1 MLRFHSSA
9 ILLAVLTT
17 VVTSAF
23 AAPTVQTMTPATG
36 ATVASLTQVSIT
48 FSEAVAGVD
57 PDDLLVNGEAAGAL
71 TGSGA
76 GPYVFTFTQPPA
88 GTVNMAWD
96 LDHGIAGLAAGSGAF
111 VAPAPWTYTLIDTI
125 APTVTLRTPAGGATV
140 GALSQV
146 EVLFSE
152 TVTGVNAADLLVNG
166 TAAAAVSGS
175 GLGPYVFTF
184 SQPPT
189 GFVTFDWAAGHGIQD
204 TAPSPNNFAGGGWS
218 VTLSAGGFGN
228 VTINEFLAANGTGLT
243 DENGDQEDWI
253 ELYNAGSAAVDLVG
267 WALTNDINELAKWV
281 FPSRALAPGAYLVV
295 FASGKDRTPAT
306 GNLHT
311 SFTINESGG
320 YLALVSPES
329 PRVAVSAFNPYPEQ
343 RTDYS
348 YGVQTGGGL
357 RFFSPPKPNAANGTS
372 NLTAVTP
379 KVNASVGRGFFKDPF
394 QLVLTCPDAS
404 ATIRYTTNF
413 TEPTAGTGT
422 VYTGPITISATTCVR
437 AVAFGTNKIP
447 GLPVTHSYI
456 FLDQVLTQSNT
467 PAGFPTNWGTTYGSN
482 VMSPG
487 SSTPGLI
494 PADYE
499 MDSDPLRVDPNN
511 PTSAIDPIKLQR
523 LKDGLRELP
532 SLSVTIANADMF
544 NSTGVYAYPNV
555 TNKSFPYKK
564 CSAEM
569 LLPDGSTAFA
579 VTCGI
584 SGHGNASREPAKNPK
599 HGFQLKFKGDFGAG
613 SLNYKLYP
621 DSPVEDFDDIIL
633 RPDFNSSWRHWSD
646 DAGNGN
652 GAFQRTRGTRVRDA
666 FVKDTFRSM
675 GDLASH
681 HRFFHLFING
691 LYWGTYDFAEQP
703 VDGFGKSYLGGS
715 KADYDVIHEGNLK
728 AGTAAIYNTMI
739 GQPTTTTNA
748 LYDTMKGYLDITPH
762 IDYTLLHFYIG
773 HQDWGSIKNWY
784 AIRRRL
790 SATNP
795 TEGKFQYIPWDD
807 ECTLLD
813 TTVNRVSNS
822 DVPSGL
828 HTKLLANPQY
838 KLDFADRVHRHL
850 VAPGGAL
857 TPPATIT
864 RWQKWQAIMDKPIV
878 GESARWGDYRRDVHN
893 SATAPVAPTGSF
905 VLYTREN
912 QWLAENNR
920 LVNTYF
926 PGRPA
931 TLLTQLRSGGLY
943 PSVAAPE
950 YRRDTTT
957 GTIVGSARV
966 SAGFVVA
973 MNNLGATGTIYYT
986 TDGNDPHIYYS
997 PTTGATATSV
1007 AATAQTYTVPL
1018 TINGTTTIKSRILSN
1033 GTWSALN
1040 EATFAVGVPVI
1051 PIAIT
1056 EIMYDPPNAAHE
1068 FVEIQNYG
1076 AQAVNLSGC
1085 YFEGIGFVFPLGTV
1099 LGPGSRFV
1107 LASNNNPPS
1116 FAAQYPGVNVGGYF
1130 DGGLDNTDERIA
1142 LKAPDGSTIVSVTY
1156 SARAPWPQGPANR
1169 SGYSL
1174 EIINPSGDPD
1184 SPFNWQTSATLKGTP
1199 GTPNSSAPPPQVEIS
1214 EVMAENVGAVSNGG
1228 VFSDY
1233 VELHNTTGAS
1243 VDVSGWALISDTF
1256 SFTFP
1261 AGASIAANGF
1271 AVVWD
1276 DNVTAAPGFHTGG
1289 PPTLNR
1295 AGGAIRL
1302 QMAGKTIDGVQF
1314 GNQIVDR
1321 SIGLVAGQWVLT
1333 NASPGAANSAAPVAA
1348 VTGNVVLNEWLAS
1361 SADGGPDW
1369 LELYNKNASLPV
1381 PLSGLYFQTNTALYR
1396 FDALAF
1402 IAPQGYLQLFA
1413 DEKSGTNQLDFKLPA
1428 SGTTVTVLDPTN
1440 AILDSVSFTAQAAGV
1455 SQGRLPDGTAT
1466 IASFPNGG
1474 SPGAANYLLNYTGPI
1489 LNEIVARN
1497 MAGDV
1502 APWGTRADWVELYN
1516 PGAAAFDLSGM
1527 RLGVRRDFEMAWTF
1541 PAGSTIAAGGYLTVW
1556 CDPARSVSTDPG
1568 PDMNSGQSLGDDK
1581 GALFLFNSAGQL
1593 ADTLAWGF
1601 QIADMAI
1608 GQTGAGWKLL
1618 AAPTRGAV
1626 NSAAAALGATT
1637 NLRINE
1643 WFDGGVAPDWF
1654 ELYNMDSAPVDL
1666 GGLYLTDDPSESGV
1680 TKFLVAPL
1688 NFIGGHG
1695 WVRLWGEGAI
1705 PSGGNQVNFGLDA
1718 NGEYLR
1724 LSAADLALIDAV
1736 SFGAPITGQS
1746 EGRLPDGQNVQSGLP
1761 PTPAAQNAAPGAPT
1775 ITTQPTSQTIV
1786 RNGNPTFTVGASGA
1800 QPLSYQ
1806 WKFNDQDIAGATGDS
1821 LMLNGVTTAN
1831 DGFYTVV
1838 VTNSLGSVTS
1848 DHALLAVQLFY
1859 IDWKA
1864 LYFNAAEQADDSISG
1879 PGADPDHDGL
1889 TNIQEYFHNL
1899 DPRHPP
1905 IATDKDALP
1914 QLGIEPASGTPQ
1926 FLTLTYR
1933 RSARA
1938 LLLNVQ
1944 HQISTV
1950 LDPGTLATVVPDV
1963 TEQLGA
1969 DPITGDSRVR
1979 LKFVIP
1985 GGQTKRFIRL
1995 SLAFAP

>member
-1 MLRFHSSA
+1 MLHFHSSA
-9 ILLAVLTT
+9 IFLAVLTT
-17 VVTSAF
+17 VATSAF
-23 AAPTVQTMTPATG
+23 AVPTVQTMTPATG

-48 FSEAVAGVD
+48 FSEPVAGVD
-57 PDDLLVNGEAAGAL
+57 PDDLLINGESVGTL

-88 GTVNMAWD
+88 GTVNVSWD

-125 APTVTLRTPAGGATV
+125 APTVALRTPAGGATV
-140 GALSQV
+140 GSLTQV

-152 TVTGVNAADLLVNG
+152 AVTGVNAADLLVNG
-166 TAAAAVSGS
+166 SAAAAVSGS

-184 SQPPT
+184 AQPPA
-189 GFVTFDWAAGHGIQD
+189 GSVTFDWAAGHGIQD
-204 TAPSPNNFAGGGWS
+204 TAPTPNNFGGGAWS

-228 VTINEFLAANGTGLT
+228 LIINEFLAANGTGLT

-267 WALTNDINELAKWV
+267 WALTNDVNELAKWV
-281 FPSRALAPGAYLVV
+281 FPSRVLAPGAYLVV
-295 FASGKDRTPAT
+295 FASGKDRTPGT

-329 PRVAVSAFNPYPEQ
+329 PRVAVSAFDPYPEQ

-372 NLTAVTP
+372 ILTAVTP
-379 KVNASVGRGFFKDPF
+379 KVSVSVGRGFFKDPF
-394 QLVLTCPDAS
+394 QLVLTCADAG
-404 ATIRYTTNF
+404 ATIRYTTDF
-413 TEPTAGTGT
+413 TEPTVTNGTT
-422 VYTGPITISATTCVR
+422 YTGPITISATKNLR
-437 AVAFGTNKIP
+437 AVAFNPAKIP
-447 GLPVTHSYI
+447 SLPVTHTYV
-456 FLDQVLTQSNT
+456 FLDQVLTQPNT
-467 PAGFPTNWGTTYGSN
+467 PAGFPSNWGPNASF
-482 VMSPG
+482 PG
-487 SSTPGLI
+487 GVV

-499 MDSDPLRVDPNN
+499 MDTDPLRVDPNN
-511 PTSAIDPIKLQR
+511 ATSAVDPIKQQR

-532 SLSVTIANADMF
+532 IVSVTIPIIDMF
-544 NSTGVYAYPNV
+544 GTNGLYYSTHVED
-555 TNKSFPYKK
+555 KSFPYKK
-564 CSAEM
+564 CAVEM
-569 LLPDGSTAFA
+569 LLPNGSTAFS
-579 VTCGI
+579 TICGI
-584 SGHGNASREPAKNPK
+584 SGHGNASRTPVKNPK
-599 HGFQLKFKGDFGAG
+599 HGFQLKFKGDFGDS
-613 SLNYKLYP
+613 SLSYKLYP
-621 DSPVEDFDDIIL
+621 DSPVENFDDIIL
-633 RPDFNSSWRHWSD
+633 RPDFNTSWRHWSD
-646 DAGNGN
+646 SAGNGN
-652 GAFQRTRGTRVRDA
+652 GAFQRTRATRARDA
-666 FVKDTFRSM
+666 FVKNTFRDM
-675 GDLASH
+675 GGVASR

-703 VDGFGKSYLGGS
+703 VDGFGKSYFGGE
-715 KADYDVIHEGNLK
+715 KADYAIVHEGNAK
-728 AGTAAIYNTMI
+728 NGADPVYNSMI
-739 GQPTTTTNA
+739 GMASITTNA
-748 LYDTMKGYLDITPH
+748 LYDQLKSYLDVPEF

-773 HQDWGSIKNWY
+773 HQDWGNIKNWY
-784 AIRRRL
+784 AIRRRA

-795 TEGKFQYIPWDD
+795 TQGKYLYIPWDD

-813 TTVNRVSNS
+813 PNVNRVSNS

-828 HTKLLANPQY
+828 HTKLLVHPQY
-838 KLDFADRVHRHL
+838 KLDFADHVHRHL

-857 TPPATIT
+857 TTPANIA
-864 RWQKWQAIMDKPIV
+864 RWQKWQAILDKPIV
-878 GESARWGDYRRDVHN
+878 GESARWGDYRRDVHQYQE
-893 SATAPVAPTGSF
+893 PPY

-912 QWLAENNR
+912 QWLAENDR

-926 PGRPA
+926 PGRPN
-931 TLLTQLRSGGLY
+931 TLLTQLRTAGLY
-943 PSVAAPE
+943 PNVAAPE
-950 YRRDTTT
+950 YRQNSTT
-957 GTIVGSARV
+957 GAIVGSSRIP
-966 SAGFVVA
+966 AGFLLA
-973 MNNLGATGTIYYT
+973 INNTGAAGTIYYT
-986 TDGNDPHIYYS
+986 TDGNDPHIYYT
-997 PTTGATATSV
+997 PTTGATATSI
-1007 AATAQTYTVPL
+1007 AATAQTYTAPF
-1018 TINGTTTIKSRILSN
+1018 TINGTTTIKSRILNN

-1040 EATFAVGVPVI
+1040 EATFAVGLPII

-1085 YFEGIGFVFPLGTV
+1085 YFEGISFVFPLGTV

-1107 LASNNNPPS
+1107 LASNNNPAS

-1156 SARAPWPQGPANR
+1156 SALAPWPQGPANR

-1174 EIINPSGDPD
+1174 EIINPGGDPD

-1199 GTPNSSAPPPQVEIS
+1199 GTPNSAAPPPQVEIS
-1214 EVMAENVGAVSNGG
+1214 EVMAENVAAVSNGG

-1233 VELHNTTGAS
+1233 VELHNTTGAP
-1243 VDVSGWALISDTF
+1243 VDISGWSLISDTF

-1271 AVVWD
+1271 AVVWS

-1289 PPTLNR
+1289 SSTLNR
-1295 AGGAIRL
+1295 AGGAVRL
-1302 QMAGKTIDGVQF
+1302 QMAGKTIDGIQF

-1321 SIGLVAGQWVLT
+1321 SIGRVAGQWMLT
-1333 NASPGAANSAAPVAA
+1333 TASPGAANSAAPVASPM
-1348 VTGNVVLNEWLAS
+1348 GNVVLNEWLAS
-1361 SADGGPDW
+1361 SADGSPDW

-1381 PLSGLYFQTNTALYR
+1381 ALSGLYFQTNTAFYR

-1402 IAPQGYLQLFA
+1402 VAPQGYLQLFA

-1428 SGTTVTVLDPTN
+1428 SGTTVTILDPTN
-1440 AILDSVSFTAQAAGV
+1440 AILDTVSFTAQAAGI

-1497 MAGDV
+1497 TNGDV

-1527 RLGVRRDFEMAWTF
+1527 RLGFRHDFDMAWTF
-1541 PAGSTIAAGGYLTVW
+1541 PTGSTIAAGGYLTVW
-1556 CDPARSVSTDPG
+1556 CDPARPVSTDPG

-1593 ADTLAWGF
+1593 ADTVAWGF
-1601 QIADMAI
+1601 QIADMAVGKI
-1608 GQTGAGWKLL
+1608 GAGWRLL

-1626 NSAAAALGATT
+1626 NGAVAALGATT

-1643 WFDGGVAPDWF
+1643 WFDGGAAPDWF

-1666 GGLYLTDDPSESGV
+1666 SGLYLTDDPSESGV
-1680 TKFLVAPL
+1680 TKFVIAPL
-1688 NFIGGHG
+1688 NFIGAHG

-1705 PSGGNQVNFGLDA
+1705 PAGGNQVNFGLDA

-1736 SFGAPITGQS
+1736 SFGTPIVGQS

-1761 PTPAAQNAAPGAPT
+1761 PTPAARNGAPGAPT
-1775 ITTQPTSQTIV
+1775 ITTQPASQTIV
-1786 RNGNPTFTVGASGA
+1786 RNGNPAFRVEASGA

-1806 WKFNDQDIAGATGDS
+1806 WKFNDKDIDGATGDS

-1838 VTNSLGSVTS
+1838 VTNSMGSMTS
-1848 DHALLAVQLFY
+1848 DRALLAVQLFY
-1859 IDWKA
+1859 TDWKA

-1899 DPRHPP
+1899 DPRHP
-1905 IATDKDALP
+1905 ATASDKDGLP
-1914 QLGIEPASGTPQ
+1914 QLGIEPATGTPQ

-1944 HQISTV
+1944 HQISAT
-1950 LDPGTLATVVPDV
+1950 LDPGTWANVVPDV
-1963 TEQLGA
+1963 TEQLPA
-1969 DPITGDSRVR
+1969 DPVTGDSRVR

-1985 GGQTKRFIRL
+1985 GGQPKRFLRL